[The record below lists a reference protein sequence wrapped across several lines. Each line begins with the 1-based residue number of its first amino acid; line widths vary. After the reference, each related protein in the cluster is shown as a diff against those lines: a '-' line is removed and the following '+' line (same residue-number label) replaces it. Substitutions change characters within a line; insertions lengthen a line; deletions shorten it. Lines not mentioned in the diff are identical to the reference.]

1 MPILQTDISGKEEEL
16 INAIHDKHKNCQL
29 GNKGVE
35 KNVIRIVQ
43 SYKHTLWGE
52 IFGSFEPIR
61 HIMYTPAFEETDIT
75 EEMRDAF
82 WNKDWWLITERMLT
96 NSWASTFIGL
106 RKIIEK
112 RDKEGNI
119 SNISKGTS
127 SITVITQKFQNLL
140 SPHTEKDE
148 SIEPFLK
155 NLEDTT
161 EKLIQMRTKIIDP
174 NADTFF
180 AHMQTNRFDKFGEN
194 MPRVI
199 EIQDCI
205 DLCESY
211 YQIIYS
217 FYLNTSYGL
226 HGLKQQIANA
236 LYPFL
241 DALRVSE
248 EYDNNREEITAIIIN
263 EKSISKRNEEIAKKL
278 MKIIEPRLYEIM
290 CRREMRQ
297 KIEELTKGL
306 TVYISETGDRYHK
319 SPDCPRLQAVR
330 GQRREPKEVSLL
342 SVKECMYHPCPT
354 CRPDEG

>member
-1 MPILQTDISGKEEEL
+1 MSILQADISGKEEEL

-29 GNKGVE
+29 KNEGVE

-43 SYKHTLWGE
+43 SYWNTLCGE

-61 HIMYTPAFEETDIT
+61 RIYITDDIT

-82 WNKDWWLITERMLT
+82 GNKDWWLITERMLT

-119 SNISKGTS
+119 SRGTS

-140 SPHTEKDE
+140 SQHTEKDE
-148 SIEPFLK
+148 SIEPFLN

-161 EKLIQMRTKIIDP
+161 QELIQMRKEIIDP
-174 NADTFF
+174 IADRFF
-180 AHMQTNRFDKFGEN
+180 AHTETNRFSEMGKD
-194 MPRVI
+194 MPRFKD
-199 EIQDCI
+199 IQDCI

-217 FYLNTSYGL
+217 FYLNRSYGL
-226 HGLKQQIANA
+226 HGLKRQIALA

-241 DALRVSE
+241 DALRVFN
-248 EYDNNREEITAIIIN
+248 EYSNNREEITAIISSK
-263 EKSISKRNEEIAKKL
+263 KSILKRNEEIAKKL
-278 MKIIEPRLYEIM
+278 MKIIEPHLYEIM
-290 CRREMRQ
+290 CRSEMWQ
-297 KIEELTKGL
+297 KIEELRKGL

-319 SPDCPRLQAVR
+319 APDCPRLQAVR

>member
-1 MPILQTDISGKEEEL
+1 MLILQDDDIRGKEEL
-16 INAIHDKHKNCQL
+16 INAIHDKHKNCKL
-29 GNKGVE
+29 HNKGVE

-61 HIMYTPAFEETDIT
+61 HIMYIPAFEETDIT

-82 WNKDWWLITERMLT
+82 WNKDWSLITQRMLA
-96 NSWASTFIGL
+96 NSLYGTFMGL

-112 RDKEGNI
+112 RDQKR
-119 SNISKGTS
+119 TS

-148 SIEPFLK
+148 SIESFLK

-161 EKLIQMRTKIIDP
+161 KKLMRMREEIIDP
-174 NADTFF
+174 IA
-180 AHMQTNRFDKFGEN
+180 DKFIAHTETNFFSEIGKD
-194 MPRVI
+194 MTMFKD
-199 EIQDCI
+199 IQDCI
-205 DLCESY
+205 ALCESY

-226 HGLKQQIANA
+226 HGLKQQIAHA

-248 EYDNNREEITAIIIN
+248 EYHKNREEIIHIAIH
-263 EKSISKRNEEIAKKL
+263 EKCLSKRHEKIAKRL
-278 MKIIEPRLYEIM
+278 MKIIEPRLYEGM
-290 CRREMRQ
+290 LFVEASD
-297 KIEELTKGL
+297 K
-306 TVYISETGDRYHK
+306 
-319 SPDCPRLQAVR
+319 
-330 GQRREPKEVSLL
+330 
-342 SVKECMYHPCPT
+342 
-354 CRPDEG
+354 

>member
-1 MPILQTDISGKEEEL
+1 MLILQDDIRRKEEL
-16 INAIHDKHKNCQL
+16 INAIHAKHKNCQL
-29 GNKGVE
+29 DNKGVE

-61 HIMYTPAFEETDIT
+61 HIMYIPAFKETRIT
-75 EEMRDAF
+75 EEMRGAF
-82 WNKDWWLITERMLT
+82 WNKDWLPITQRMWA
-96 NSWASTFIGL
+96 NSLYGTFIGL

-112 RDKEGNI
+112 RDQKG
-119 SNISKGTS
+119 NISKGTS

-161 EKLIQMRTKIIDP
+161 EKLIQMRTAIIDP
-174 NADTFF
+174 IADTFI
-180 AHMQTNRFDKFGEN
+180 AHTETNRFSEMGKDMP
-194 MPRVI
+194 MPRFKD
-199 EIQDCI
+199 IQDCI
-205 DLCESY
+205 ALCESY

-226 HGLKQQIANA
+226 HGLKQQIAHA

-248 EYDNNREEITAIIIN
+248 EYHKNREEIIDIAIH
-263 EKSISKRNEEIAKKL
+263 EKCLSKRHEKIAKRL
-278 MKIIEPRLYEIM
+278 MKIIEPRLYEGM
-290 CRREMRQ
+290 LFVEASD
-297 KIEELTKGL
+297 K
-306 TVYISETGDRYHK
+306 
-319 SPDCPRLQAVR
+319 
-330 GQRREPKEVSLL
+330 
-342 SVKECMYHPCPT
+342 
-354 CRPDEG
+354 

>member
-1 MPILQTDISGKEEEL
+1 MTFKTGS
-16 INAIHDKHKNCQL
+16 
-29 GNKGVE
+29 KGVE

-61 HIMYTPAFEETDIT
+61 HIMYIPAFEETDIT

-82 WNKDWWLITERMLT
+82 WNKDWSLITQRMLA
-96 NSWASTFIGL
+96 NSLYGTFMGL

-112 RDKEGNI
+112 RDQKR
-119 SNISKGTS
+119 TS

-161 EKLIQMRTKIIDP
+161 KKLMRMREEIIDP
-174 NADTFF
+174 IA
-180 AHMQTNRFDKFGEN
+180 DKFIAHTETNFFSEIGKD
-194 MPRVI
+194 MTMFKD
-199 EIQDCI
+199 IQDCI
-205 DLCESY
+205 ALCESY

-226 HGLKQQIANA
+226 HGLKQQIAHA

-248 EYDNNREEITAIIIN
+248 EYHKNREEIIHIAIH
-263 EKSISKRNEEIAKKL
+263 EKCLSKRHEKIAKRL
-278 MKIIEPRLYEIM
+278 MKIIEPRLYEGM
-290 CRREMRQ
+290 LFVEASD
-297 KIEELTKGL
+297 K
-306 TVYISETGDRYHK
+306 
-319 SPDCPRLQAVR
+319 
-330 GQRREPKEVSLL
+330 
-342 SVKECMYHPCPT
+342 
-354 CRPDEG
+354 